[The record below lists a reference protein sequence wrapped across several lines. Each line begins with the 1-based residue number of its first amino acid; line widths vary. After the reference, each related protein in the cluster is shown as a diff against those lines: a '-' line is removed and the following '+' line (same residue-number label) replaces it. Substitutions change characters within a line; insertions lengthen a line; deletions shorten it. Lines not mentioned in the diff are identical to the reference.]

1 MATYLQGVTDYIPQI
16 QPFKPDLNF
25 YQGVLETKQAQ
36 YKQGY
41 DKLSSLYGTLLN
53 SELTRS
59 DNTERRDK
67 FFNQIQTDI
76 QKVSGMD
83 LSRSE
88 NVDAARKVF
97 QPLVDDK
104 FILKDM
110 SFTKAYRDE
119 QGKAEYYMNCT
130 DEKTCGGRYWEGGV
144 RALDYQRNDF
154 SKASIEESMGYQN
167 PTYTP
172 YVDVYKKAMAF
183 AKDMGFNIKTIDWT
197 KDGKYIV
204 KTKNG
209 PAMITSLT
217 DSFINMIAG
226 DPQAKNMYKTQA
238 YLDRKDFIQANAG
251 RYNNDEGAA
260 EKEYLFSQAKEINTN
275 MQKIAAEA
283 AKQKEQVKTTKKVAD
298 ESVKKTP
305 IHEDFDQAFVNMLNG
320 LPAEEA
326 NANSVE
332 QVATEALDN
341 TNGIDYQNMS
351 IQALRQR
358 IDTAKG
364 SQLLYSDMSNAARDY
379 SMNTMEQE
387 VEADK
392 YALASFEHQLK
403 MSEIGYTQSL
413 KDASDKKSE
422 EKKKKEEEEEQA
434 LLDLTVNE
442 NGIPVT
448 GGKGQVTDKEFDMN
462 ADITNSVMKASNDI
476 EGTKQTRNEYL
487 KSLLN
492 GIVSGTGYTQE
503 QKQKAQEGL
512 SLLNSGNQGDGSIL
526 GKAMALVKN
535 NFKVNNNEA
544 AIQQFINTAGGGL
557 FRDQVAFMPEMRK
570 FQSQIEQSTEM
581 YGAISQ
587 VEKENNLAVKSR
599 MIAEGTPV
607 ADANMLIDN
616 KGNMNGISTFK
627 QKWNATYGNNWVIHD
642 EDDGYDDTLA
652 KFKSIYNGGKV
663 PIKSQYG
670 TLDASGQNALT
681 AKNTQYTLDFA
692 NLKSPLRA
700 DVKELYTTDIA
711 QALGDPAFGNAKFVN
726 GDLKDLTRGDL
737 ADIKVGDENY
747 TKAQNVLN
755 EFLRSALTSKYDVKD
770 ENRPVIDITKFNV
783 VGNDP
788 NKVGVTFTINQ
799 AFAKKYAGSAKD
811 GGYTSEMSGMDAMG
825 MGGNK
830 ISVVF
835 DKSAVKSKFF
845 RSLDVNPV
853 EYIFNSKGSID
864 INSYADIAGTAKIT
878 NNNNGYYTINSDL
891 KYFNEQT
898 GRLETL
904 QGEDNPINGIF
915 GNVNADTDIN
925 ATYAKT
931 VAYINDVAI
940 QNTAAKNR
948 YLARTGANR

>member
-36 YKQGY
+36 YKAGY

-67 FFNQIQTDI
+67 FFTQIQTDI
-76 QKVSGMD
+76 QRVSSMD

-110 SFTKAYRDE
+110 SFTKAYRNE
-119 QGKAEYYMNCT
+119 QNKAEYFMNCT
-130 DEKTCGGRYWEGGV
+130 DEKTCGGKYWEGGV
-144 RALDYQRNDF
+144 RALDYQRSDF

-172 YVDVYKKAMAF
+172 YVDVYKKAMNF
-183 AKDMGFNIKTIDWT
+183 AKEMGFNIKTVDFT
-197 KDGKYIV
+197 PDGRYIV

-209 PAMITSLT
+209 PAMVTSLT
-217 DSFINMIAG
+217 DSFVNMIAG
-226 DPQAKNMYKTQA
+226 DAQARDMYKTQA
-238 YLDRKDFIQANAG
+238 YLDRKDFISANAS
-251 RYNNDEGAA
+251 RYGNDEAAA
-260 EKEYLFSQAKEINTN
+260 EKEYLFAEAKQINAN
-275 MQKIAAEA
+275 MQQIAAEA
-283 AKQKEQVKTTKKVAD
+283 AKQKDQIKTTKKVAD
-298 ESVKKTP
+298 KSIEKTP
-305 IHEDFDQAFVNMLNG
+305 IHEDFDQDFVNMLNG

-351 IQALRQR
+351 VQALRQR
-358 IDTAKG
+358 IDAAKG
-364 SQLLYSDMSNAARDY
+364 NQLLYSDMANAANDY
-379 SMNTMEQE
+379 ATNTMEQE
-387 VEADK
+387 IEADK

-403 MSEIGYTQSL
+403 MSEIAYTQSL
-413 KDASDKKSE
+413 KDASDKKT
-422 EKKKKEEEEEQA
+422 KKEEEDEAA
-434 LLDLTVNE
+434 LLTLTVNE
-442 NGIPVT
+442 EGIPVT
-448 GGKGQVTDKEFDMN
+448 GGKGQVTDEEFDMHG
-462 ADITNSVMKASNDI
+462 DMMSSVMKASSSI
-476 EGTKQTRNEYL
+476 EGTKQTRNTYL
-487 KSLLN
+487 KNLLN
-492 GIVSGTGYTQE
+492 GIASGSGYTQE

-512 SLLNSGNQGDGSIL
+512 SLLNSAVESDGSVM
-526 GKAMALVKN
+526 GQAMSLIKGN
-535 NFKVNNNEA
+535 LKNNEA
-544 AIQQFINTAGGGL
+544 EIQQFINTAGGGL
-557 FRDQVAFMPEMRK
+557 FRDQADFMPAMRN
-570 FQSQIEQSTEM
+570 FQGQIEQSTEM

-587 VEKENNLAVKSR
+587 AERDNNLAVKSR
-599 MIAEGTPV
+599 MIAEGVP
-607 ADANMLIDN
+607 ANEANMLIDD
-616 KGNMNGISTFK
+616 KGNMSGISTFK
-627 QKWNATYGNNWVIHD
+627 SKWRSQYGDNYWIND
-642 EDDGYDDTLA
+642 EDDGYDDTYE
-652 KFKSIYNGGKV
+652 KFKKIYNGGKV

-670 TLDASGQNALT
+670 TIDGSGQNALT

-692 NLKSPLRA
+692 NLKSSLRA
-700 DVKELYTTDIA
+700 DVKQLYTTDIA
-711 QALGDPAFGNAKFVN
+711 QALGDPAFGNAKFLT
-726 GDLKDLTRGDL
+726 GDLKDLTRDDL
-737 ADIKVGDENY
+737 DDIEVGSDDY

-755 EFLRSALTSKYDVKD
+755 EFMRSALTTKYDVKNAD
-770 ENRPVIDITKFNV
+770 RPVIDITKFNV

-811 GGYTSEMSGMDAMG
+811 GGYTSEASGMDALG
-825 MGGNK
+825 AGGNK

-835 DKSAVKSKFF
+835 DKSAVKSDFF
-845 RSLDVNPV
+845 KKLEVNPV

-878 NNNNGYYTINSDL
+878 NNNNGYYTITSDL
-891 KYFNEQT
+891 KYFNENT

-904 QGEDNPINGIF
+904 QGEDNPINGLF
-915 GNVNADTDIN
+915 GEISADTDIN
-925 ATYAKT
+925 ATYGNA
-931 VAYINDVAI
+931 VAVINDVAVR
-940 QNTAAKNR
+940 NTQAKNR
-948 YLARTGANR
+948 YLARTGLNR

>member
-36 YKQGY
+36 YKAGY

-67 FFNQIQTDI
+67 FFTQIQTDI
-76 QKVSGMD
+76 QKVSSMD

-110 SFTKAYRDE
+110 SFTKAYRNE
-119 QGKAEYYMNCT
+119 QNKAEYFMNCT
-130 DEKTCGGRYWEGGV
+130 DEKTCGGKYWEGGV
-144 RALDYQRNDF
+144 RALDYQRGDF

-183 AKDMGFNIKTIDWT
+183 AKDMGFNIKTVSFT
-197 KDGKYIV
+197 PDGRYMV

-217 DSFINMIAG
+217 DSFVNMIAG
-226 DPQAKNMYKTQA
+226 DQQARSMYKTQA
-238 YLDRKDFIQANAG
+238 YLDRKDFVQANASKYG
-251 RYNNDEGAA
+251 NDELAA

-275 MQKIAAEA
+275 MQQIAAEA

-298 ESVKKTP
+298 KSIEKTP
-305 IHEDFDQAFVNMLNG
+305 IHEDFDQDFVNMLNG

-351 IQALRQR
+351 VQALRQR
-358 IDTAKG
+358 IDAAKG
-364 SQLLYSDMSNAARDY
+364 NQLLYSDMANAATDY
-379 SMNTMEQE
+379 AMNTMEQDM
-387 VEADK
+387 EADK
-392 YALASFEHQLK
+392 YALANFEHQLK
-403 MSEIGYTQSL
+403 MSEIGYAQSL
-413 KDASDKKSE
+413 KDASEAKTSAKA
-422 EKKKKEEEEEQA
+422 KKEAEEEAA
-434 LLDLTVNE
+434 LLTLTVNE
-442 NGIPVT
+442 DGIPVT
-448 GGKGQVTDKEFDMN
+448 GGKGQVTDEEFDMHG
-462 ADITNSVMKASNDI
+462 DMTNSVLKASSSI
-476 EGTKQTRNEYL
+476 SGTKETRNTYL
-487 KSLLN
+487 KNLLN
-492 GIVSGTGYTQE
+492 GIASGSGYTQE

-512 SLLNSGNQGDGSIL
+512 SLLNSAGTGWDGSIE
-526 GKAMALVKN
+526 GVAKFIKSGFNMDDK
-535 NFKVNNNEA
+535 ETE
-544 AIQQFINTAGGGL
+544 IQQFINTAGGGL
-557 FRDQVAFMPEMRK
+557 FRDQADFMPAMRN
-570 FQSQIEQSTEM
+570 FQGQIEQSTEM
-581 YGAISQ
+581 YGAITQ
-587 VEKENNLAVKSR
+587 AERENNLAVKSR
-599 MIAEGTPV
+599 MIAEGVP
-607 ADANMLIDN
+607 ANEANMLIN
-616 KGNMNGISTFK
+616 EKGDMSGISTFK
-627 QKWNATYGNNWVIHD
+627 SKWNAQYGDNYWIND
-642 EDDGYDDTLA
+642 EDDGYDDTYE

-670 TLDASGQNALT
+670 TIDGSGQNALT

-692 NLKSPLRA
+692 NLKSSLRG

-711 QALGDPAFGNAKFVN
+711 QALGDPAFGNAKFLT
-726 GDLKDLTRGDL
+726 GDLKDLTRDDL
-737 ADIKVGDENY
+737 SDIEVGSDDY
-747 TKAQNVLN
+747 IKAQNVLN
-755 EFLRSALTSKYDVKD
+755 EFMRSALTTKYDVKNPD
-770 ENRPVIDITKFNV
+770 RPVVDITKFNV

-799 AFAKKYAGSAKD
+799 AFAKKYAGTAKD
-811 GGYTSEMSGMDAMG
+811 GGYTSEMSGMDALG
-825 MGGNK
+825 AGGNK

-845 RSLDVNPV
+845 KSLEVSPI
-853 EYIFNSKGSID
+853 EYIFNSKGALD

-878 NNNNGYYTINSDL
+878 NNNNGYYTITSDL
-891 KYFNEQT
+891 KYFNENT
-898 GRLETL
+898 GKLETL
-904 QGEDNPINGIF
+904 QGEDNPINGLF
-915 GNVNADTDIN
+915 GEISADTDIN
-925 ATYAKT
+925 ATYRNAEAVINK
-931 VAYINDVAI
+931 VAVR
-940 QNTAAKNR
+940 NTAAKNS
-948 YLARTGANR
+948 YLARRGLN